1 MTNHFQALVGKMKI
15 NIAKMSKLQIQF
27 KFFFAINIGFSNLL
41 SKLKQENLKWTNT
54 SFKVCERLIP
64 TNILLLTQLHIL
76 HIKKKEIL
84 YGKSIYIL
92 QKITFELLNLHFN
105 TSYYMHSVKRTPP
118 FSLLCHLTT
127 KLIWAITPLQSFILN
142 FIY

>member
-41 SKLKQENLKWTNT
+41 SKLKQENLKWTDT

-76 HIKKKEIL
+76 HIKKRKSFMENL
-84 YGKSIYIL
+84 YTY
-92 QKITFELLNLHFN
+92 F
-105 TSYYMHSVKRTPP
+105 KR
-118 FSLLCHLTT
+118 
-127 KLIWAITPLQSFILN
+127 
-142 FIY
+142 